1 MCSTFYVFLNN
12 YLKVSRRR
20 FIFPLNVSSRFVY
33 SSRDTLNDIR
43 GNQWYFLLQQMFLFS
58 PHPLPKWTSS
68 KDFLTSGYVFLRIV
82 SCRLHPL
89 HSHGPVLLE
98 PVGSIA
104 PNSLWQRNRWRVFAK
119 SSLHHRQRL
128 ATQRISDRTRVDC
141 TNVVAVAAAIAD
153 AVDENEYPL
162 DGRAVGVT
170 REICR

>member
-1 MCSTFYVFLNN
+1 MFFFESYHAVFIHSTRMALYCSNPSV
-12 YLKVSRRR
+12 
-20 FIFPLNVSSRFVY
+20 P
-33 SSRDTLNDIR
+33 
-43 GNQWYFLLQQMFLFS
+43 
-58 PHPLPKWTSS
+58 
-68 KDFLTSGYVFLRIV
+68 
-82 SCRLHPL
+82 
-89 HSHGPVLLE
+89 
-98 PVGSIA
+98 IA